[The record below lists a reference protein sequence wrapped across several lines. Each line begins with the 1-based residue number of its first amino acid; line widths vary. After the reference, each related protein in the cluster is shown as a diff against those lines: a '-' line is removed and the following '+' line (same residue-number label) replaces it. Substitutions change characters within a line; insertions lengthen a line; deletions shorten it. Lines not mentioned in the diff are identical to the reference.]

1 VTTYGDVDELNA
13 VIGVAR
19 AHVRADLSRLL
30 LGVQRDLFAIGAQ
43 LADPARKVTPRRSKA
58 TVSAARVRRLE
69 KAIDTRE
76 ARLPPLRAFVTPAGP
91 PAAAHLHVAR
101 AVCRRAE
108 RSVVTLARDVEVD
121 ARIIVYLNRLSDLL
135 FVLARDEGH
144 RAGTTEDRW

>member
-1 VTTYGDVDELNA
+1 VAAYGDVDELSTL
-13 VIGVAR
+13 IGVAR

-30 LGVQRDLFAIGAQ
+30 LGVQQDLFAIGAQ
-43 LADPARKVTPRRSKA
+43 LADPARRVTSRRSKA
-58 TVSAARVRRLE
+58 AVSASRVRRLE
-69 KAIDTRE
+69 KATDTRE

-108 RSVVTLARDVEVD
+108 RSVVTLARDAEVD
-121 ARIIVYLNRLSDLL
+121 ARIIAYLNRLSDLL
-135 FVLARDEGH
+135 FVLARSEAH